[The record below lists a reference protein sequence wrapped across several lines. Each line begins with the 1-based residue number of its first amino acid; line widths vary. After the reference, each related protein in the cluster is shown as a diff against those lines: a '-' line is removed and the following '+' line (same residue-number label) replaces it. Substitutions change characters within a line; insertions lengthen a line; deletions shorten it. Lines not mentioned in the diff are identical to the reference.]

1 MQGIRWGCSG
11 KVESTQSNPVIGDL
25 FLVEFGQRNMYNL
38 RLGSFCVVAVIAFN
52 STRAEAGASDDVF
65 TPVIAS
71 TLSPEAYPIRG
82 TDGAYHIVYELQLT
96 NTKLVPATIQKVE
109 ILGANGSQNITSYSD
124 SDLVKRLRTL
134 APQPATDAMIEP
146 NGARFFYIEL
156 TFQDAATIP
165 KLLEHHLYLIGAPN
179 PGPAKP
185 APLDY
190 VVAPLKIADARPLI
204 IGPPLAGAGWIAA
217 NGCCNAEIT
226 HRGSVQSVNGAL
238 HDSQRF
244 AIDWMRLDEQGR
256 LVHGDES
263 DVHSYTDYGADVL
276 AVADAKVVS
285 VLNNLDD
292 QVPRRLPE
300 PSSITIETVDGN
312 HVVLDLG
319 GGRFAFYAHL
329 QKNSIKV
336 RPGDTV
342 KKGAVL
348 GKLGNTGNTSA
359 PHLHFH
365 IMNRPS
371 PLAADGLP
379 YLIDAFDFSGQ
390 IDIAAFEAAPELAG
404 DWGKGRSTKPERR
417 EREFPLN
424 LNIINFPS
432 AVAPR

>member
-1 MQGIRWGCSG
+1 MH
-11 KVESTQSNPVIGDL
+11 
-25 FLVEFGQRNMYNL
+25 NL
-38 RLGSFCVVAVIAFN
+38 HRFVSFCVAVVGLN
-52 STRAEAGASDDVF
+52 SASAEGGASGDVF

-82 TDGAYHIVYELQLT
+82 TDGACHAVYELQLT
-96 NTKLVPATIQKVE
+96 NTKSVPATIQKIEV
-109 ILGANGSQNITSYSD
+109 LAGSTGSPMITSFSD
-124 SDLVKRLRTL
+124 ADLVKRLRTL
-134 APQPATDAMIEP
+134 APQPAADATIEP
-146 NGARFFYIEL
+146 NGGRLFYIEL
-156 TFQDAATIP
+156 TFKDAASVP
-165 KLLEHHLYLIGAPN
+165 KLLEHHLYLTGAPN

-190 VVAPLKIADARPLI
+190 VVAPLKIADAKPLV
-204 IGPPLAGAGWIAA
+204 IGPPLAGTGWIAA
-217 NGCCNAEIT
+217 NGCCNPDIT

-238 HDSQRF
+238 YDSQRF

-256 LVHGDES
+256 LVHGDEG
-263 DVHSYTDYGADVL
+263 DVHNYADYGADVL

-292 QVPRRLPE
+292 QLPGRLPE

-336 RPGDTV
+336 RPGDAV

-371 PLAADGLP
+371 PMAADGIP

-390 IDIAAFEAAPELAG
+390 IDIAAFEAAPALAG
-404 DWGKGRSTKPERR
+404 DWGKGRIAKPEPRQR
-417 EREFPLN
+417 QFPLN
-424 LNIINFPS
+424 LNIINFAP
-432 AVAPR
+432 AVAPK

>member
-1 MQGIRWGCSG
+1 M
-11 KVESTQSNPVIGDL
+11 KT
-25 FLVEFGQRNMYNL
+25 F
-38 RLGSFCVVAVIAFN
+38 RLASFCVVPVIAFN
-52 STRAEAGASDDVF
+52 SAFAAETGPSGDVF

-71 TLSPEAYPIRG
+71 TLSSEAHPIRG
-82 TDGAYHIVYELQLT
+82 TDGAYHVVYEVQFT
-96 NTKLVPATIQKVE
+96 NTKLLPATIQKIEV
-109 ILGANGSQNITSYSD
+109 LAGSAGSQTITSFSD
-124 SDLVKRLRTL
+124 AELVQRLRTL
-134 APQPATDAMIEP
+134 APQPATDATIEP
-146 NGARFFYIEL
+146 NGARLFYIEL
-156 TFQDAATIP
+156 TCKNAAEVP
-165 KLLEHHLYLIGAPN
+165 KLLQHRLHLIGAPN

-190 VVAPLKIADARPLI
+190 VVAPLKVADDKPLI
-204 IGPPLAGAGWIAA
+204 IGPPLAGAGWVAA
-217 NGCCNAEIT
+217 NGCCNPDIV

-238 HDSQRF
+238 YDSQRF
-244 AIDWMRLDEQGR
+244 AIDWMRLDGQGR
-256 LVHGDES
+256 LVDGDES
-263 DVHSYTDYGADVL
+263 DVHSYSDYGADVL

-285 VLNNLDD
+285 VLNNLED
-292 QVPRRLPE
+292 QVPGRLPE

-336 RPGDTV
+336 RPGDQV

-371 PLAADGLP
+371 PIAADGIP
-379 YLIDAFDFSGQ
+379 YLIDGFDFSGQ
-390 IDIAAFEAAPELAG
+390 IDIAAFNAAPDLSG
-404 DWGKGRSTKPERR
+404 DWGKGRMSKPERR

-424 LNIINFPS
+424 LNIINFPPT
-432 AVAPR
+432 VGLK

>member
-1 MQGIRWGCSG
+1 
-11 KVESTQSNPVIGDL
+11 
-25 FLVEFGQRNMYNL
+25 MYNL
-38 RLGSFCVVAVIAFN
+38 RFASFWFFAVIAFN
-52 STRAEAGASDDVF
+52 SAAGEADRSGDVF

-71 TLSPEAYPIRG
+71 TLSSEAHPIRG
-82 TDGAYHIVYELQLT
+82 TDGAYHVVYELQLT
-96 NTKLVPATIQKVE
+96 NTKLVPATIEKVE
-109 ILGANGSQNITSYSD
+109 VLTGTAGSQTVTSFSGA
-124 SDLVKRLRTL
+124 DLVKRLRTL
-134 APQPATDAMIEP
+134 APQPAADAAIEP
-146 NGARFFYIEL
+146 NGGRLFYIEL
-156 TFQDAATIP
+156 TFKNTAEVP
-165 KLLEHHLYLIGAPN
+165 KFLQHRLHLIGAPN

-190 VVAPLKIADARPLI
+190 VVAPLKIADDKPLI
-204 IGPPLAGAGWIAA
+204 IAPPLAGTGWVAA
-217 NGCCNAEIT
+217 NGCCNPEIT

-238 HDSQRF
+238 YDSQRF

-256 LVHGDES
+256 LVHGNEN
-263 DVHSYTDYGADVL
+263 DVHNYSDYGADVL

-292 QVPRRLPE
+292 QVPGRLPE

-319 GGRFAFYAHL
+319 GARFAFYAHL

-365 IMNRPS
+365 IMDRPS
-371 PLAADGLP
+371 PMAADGIP
-379 YLIDAFDFSGQ
+379 YLIDTFDFSGQ
-390 IDIAAFEAAPELAG
+390 IDVAAFDAAPQLAG
-404 DWGKGRSTKPERR
+404 DWGKGRMAKPQRR

-424 LNIINFPS
+424 LNIINFG
-432 AVAPR
+432 AAAAPK